1 MIISVNQF
9 NAPLRPGLDFVGGTR
24 LRFELDCKQ
33 PGNCDRPIDVAKV
46 REVMAKQNL
55 ADSSIQLLDKHALEI
70 RTKPLAVDQ
79 RTALQ
84 SSLTQAIGTFA
95 SNQTQ
100 IDTVGP
106 TLGRQLFTQ
115 GLLALGTAFAVI
127 AIYLGLRFQPD
138 SAVIAIVALFHD
150 VLITV
155 GVFSILGLVRGIEAD
170 SLFVV
175 ALLTIAGFSVHDTV
189 IIYDRIRENAQLH
202 PDQPINE
209 LVDESVQQTLTR
221 SINTVLTVLLML
233 TSLLLFGGETLKNF
247 ALTLI
252 IGFVMGA
259 YSSIFVA
266 GPLLAW
272 WRSRTLVKKF

>member
-24 LRFELDCKQ
+24 LRFELDCNQ
-33 PGNCDRPIDVAKV
+33 PENCDRPIDIAKV

-55 ADSSIQLLDKHALEI
+55 ADSSIQLLDKHAIEI

-79 RTALQ
+79 RTTLQ
-84 SSLTQAIGTFA
+84 SSLAQAIGTFA
-95 SNQTQ
+95 PNQTQ

-127 AIYLGLRFQPD
+127 ALYLGLRFQPD

-155 GVFSILGLVRGIEAD
+155 GIFSILGLVRGIEAD

-202 PDQPINE
+202 PDQAIDE
-209 LVDESVQQTLTR
+209 LVDESVRQTLTR

-247 ALTLI
+247 SLTLI